1 MGPRLVQSDLAMAE
15 ATAPAANYTAS
26 RLVRDLHAVPR
37 YDWHVSTRVA
47 HVSPSGET
55 VGDVGSS
62 SSPVHAK
69 GKLVKLRTVEVWWK
83 SGLGGCARADCARA
97 DRPLAAGYTHANPDA
112 PRSLTP
118 GS

>member
-1 MGPRLVQSDLAMAE
+1 MGWSNAIFLRLILQSDLAMAE

-62 SSPVHAK
+62 SSPVHARRK
-69 GKLVKLRTVEVWWK
+69 TGKTTHGGSLVEVGVGW
-83 SGLGGCARADCARA
+83 LC
-97 DRPLAAGYTHANPDA
+97 
-112 PRSLTP
+112 PR
-118 GS
+118 